1 MGHGV
6 VEFVGPGLAA
16 GSGVL
21 VGIARKLT
29 RDGWLL
35 FATRCSRMFAYGLL
49 SVVLVLYLVEVGL
62 QEWEV
67 GLLLTLTLAGDTA
80 ISLWL
85 TTTADRLGRR
95 RTLILGALLMVLAG
109 GPLPSTRNFFFL
121 VVAPPICGINP
132 RRDENRAFLF
142 LRPTPPSP

>member
-1 MGHGV
+1 M
-6 VEFVGPGLAA
+6 
-16 GSGVL
+16 S
-21 VGIARKLT
+21 IADKLT

-62 QEWEV
+62 KEWEV
-67 GLLLTLTLAGDTA
+67 GLLLSLTLAGDTA

-95 RTLILGALLMVLAG
+95 RTLIPGAILMVLAG
-109 GPLPSTRNFFFL
+109 VVFVSTGSFVLL
-121 VVAPPICGINP
+121 VIAATIGVISPI
-132 RRDENRAFLF
+132 R
-142 LRPTPPSP
+142 